1 LPEKPEGK
9 MSTKQSAFTL
19 IELLV
24 VIAIIAI
31 LAAILF
37 PVFAQAKVAAKKTQ
51 DMAHMKQTGTSL
63 MIYATDYDDL
73 FPLQAGRDCD
83 AAANGLGTWN
93 FNSRVLI
100 PADWNIA
107 LNAVQASGCTS
118 RVKGAWGL
126 PQNQIYP
133 YLKNS
138 QMFAIP
144 VARDETSS
152 SFDYSA
158 ANKKVEPYRSGYS
171 MNGLLTQL
179 SQTAITSVSTTPLWW
194 PGFGTTNRVGNTYTN
209 PFLICADPN
218 AGCVFNG
225 NGAFFGSAASCNN
238 QDNHNTP
245 GFNNGSQSKM
255 GNVAYGTV
263 WAYSKSQNWVFADT
277 HAKTRRTGTGDSKN
291 DPFVADPTYL
301 ASGFPSQALTFV
313 DSQCHVPIF
322 RPDLQP

>member
-1 LPEKPEGK
+1 MKLK
-9 MSTKQSAFTL
+9 AFTL

-51 DMAHMKQTGTSL
+51 DLSNMKQTGTGL

-73 FPLQAGRDCD
+73 YPLQAGRDCS
-83 AAANGLGTWN
+83 AVANGQGAWN

-107 LNAVQASGCTS
+107 LNVVQAGGCTS

-126 PQNQIYP
+126 PQNQAYP
-133 YLKNS
+133 YIKNS
-138 QMFAIP
+138 QIFAIP
-144 VARDETSS
+144 VAIDETSS

-171 MNGLLTQL
+171 MNGLLTEL
-179 SQTAITSVSTTPLWW
+179 SQTAITSVATTPLWW

-209 PFLICADPN
+209 PFLICADPA

-225 NGAFFGSAASCNN
+225 GGPTFGSGASCNN

-245 GFNNGSQSKM
+245 GFLNGSQSKM

-263 WAYSKSQNWVFADT
+263 WPYSKHQNWVYADT
-277 HAKTRRTGTGDSKN
+277 HAKARRTGTGDAKT
-291 DPFVADPTYL
+291 DPFASDPTYL
-301 ASGFPSQALTFV
+301 ATGVPFQALTYV
-313 DSQCHVPIF
+313 DSQCHTPIF
-322 RPDLQP
+322 RPDFVPSN